1 MNLKI
6 YYWKK
11 TGYHNGAAFAIA
23 ENLQEARELIVKE
36 FKANYL
42 KDHFNIS
49 LSEQQALIKY
59 GYQNEEE
66 VFLEETSGAYSGLLE
81 ELQEEP
87 QIFDV
92 TKKGFNIWA
101 SL

>member
-6 YYWKK
+6 YYWGKK
-11 TGYHNGAAFAIA
+11 GYHNGAALAIA

-42 KDHFNIS
+42 KDHFNMP
-49 LSEQQALIKY
+49 LSQQQALIKHGY
-59 GYQNEEE
+59 GNEEK
-66 VFLEETSGAYSGLLE
+66 FFIEETCGAYSGLLE
-81 ELQEEP
+81 ELQQEP

-92 TKKGFNIWA
+92 TKQAFNIWA